1 MKFFVEKNLFSS
13 ELRLFQGVFEKK
25 SLMDILQNIKFS
37 LGDDGILNMMATDLE
52 IGLKSEIKV
61 DVIEIGSFTLNGK
74 DIYELISKMPEGIV
88 EVSEN
93 NDMQIRVSNQQKTC
107 QYVLLGLQASD
118 YPDLPVSD
126 FNNPITFPIEIL
138 NSFIFKNYYL
148 ISPDIKFNL
157 GGALFKINENLIEMV
172 STDGH
177 RLAYSYYSP
186 KTIFSNNFEFIISR
200 KTLLEINKLGDKG
213 EVLLDFD
220 SNNLF
225 FKHKNHE
232 FSSRIIDQKFPNYKS
247 VIPNES
253 KFFISINKDH
263 LLSSLKRSL
272 IFKTRNNGIFF
283 KFSNMNLILERVTP
297 EKGESRDELQI
308 DYNGPDIEVAFNG
321 MYIIDFL
328 SHCQSEEIVIGLN
341 DAESS
346 FIFKPKEQEEV
357 GYIYVV
363 MPLHI

>member
-1 MKFFVEKNLFSS
+1 MKFFVEKNQFSY
-13 ELRLFQGVFEKK
+13 ELRLFQGIFEKK

-37 LGDDGILNMMATDLE
+37 LTDDGVLSMMATDLE
-52 IGLKSEIKV
+52 IGLKSEINV
-61 DVIEIGSFTLNGK
+61 DIVEKGSFTLNGK
-74 DIYELISKMPEGIV
+74 DIYDLISKMPEGII

-93 NDMQIRVSNQQKTC
+93 NDMQVRISNQDKTC

-118 YPDLPVSD
+118 YPDMPKSD
-126 FNNPITFPIEIL
+126 FVRSISIPLDVL
-138 NSFIFKNYYL
+138 NSFIYKNYYI
-148 ISPDIKFNL
+148 ISPEIKFNL
-157 GGALFKINENLIEMV
+157 GGALFKISENLLEMV

-186 KTIFSNNFEFIISR
+186 KVSFPNDFDFIISR

-213 EVLLDFD
+213 DLILDFD

-225 FKHKNHE
+225 FKHNNHE
-232 FSSRIIDQKFPNYKS
+232 LSSRIIDQKFPNYKT
-247 VIPNES
+247 VIPTES
-253 KFFISINKDH
+253 KYSIQINKEN
-263 LLSSLKRSL
+263 LQSSLKRSL

-283 KFSNMNLILERVTP
+283 KFNNMNLILERVTP
-297 EKGESRDELQI
+297 EKGESRDEIPI
-308 DYNGPDIEVAFNG
+308 DYTGPNVEVAFNG

-328 SHCQSEEIVIGLN
+328 NHCDVDEILIEMN

-346 FIFKPKEQEEV
+346 FIFRPKIQADV
-357 GYIYVV
+357 GYTYVV